1 MYRYARPHAKYMRT
15 QHTGPFSRLV
25 TFAFSL
31 FVLDI
36 FFSSLSAFSF
46 PLLLPAAALYYSEY
60 VLRLK
65 EYIGK
70 KLVLGVKNL
79 SLFTSQR
86 GPCLRVRSI
95 KWRGMVEV
103 KAEFIDFSSLCFA
116 FSLTLFFIRYYV
128 CVFFCELFAPF
139 FLFYFHAQTK
149 FFLMLDFALILRFF
163 DVVVFKEKL

>member
-1 MYRYARPHAKYMRT
+1 MRT

-36 FFSSLSAFSF
+36 FFSSLSAFSI

-116 FSLTLFFIRYYV
+116 FSLTLFLFGTT
-128 CVFFCELFAPF
+128 CVFSFVSCLLPF
-139 FLFYFHAQTK
+139 F
-149 FFLMLDFALILRFF
+149 FFIFMLKQSFF
-163 DVVVFKEKL
+163 